1 MSEADRTDKLLAL
14 ILLHNMKGANQ
25 KDKALQLNLAGFSN
39 LEIADLLQTNP
50 AMVSTLLY
58 QARKGKKK
66 KL

>member
-1 MSEADRTDKLLAL
+1 MSDADRTDKLLAL

-25 KDKALQLNLAGFSN
+25 RDKALQLNLAGFSN
-39 LEIADLLQTNP
+39 LEIADLLQTNS
-50 AMVSTLLY
+50 AGVATLLY